1 MRIGLLFFVTALLV
15 MLPGCG
21 STEPKLAGPPKVTEF
36 VVQSQLL
43 GRPMYEELVTPEGG
57 GKGRPLL
64 VFLHG
69 YGGTPSSTARPAF
82 CQALRRLGEK
92 SPVVMLPEGDTG
104 WWHDRDEGPWGTY
117 VLHEAIPAALERSGA
132 DPDRVA
138 IGGISMGGFGALDL
152 GRLAP
157 DKFCA
162 VGGHSPAVYERSS
175 DDSLFAFDDQAD
187 FDHHDL
193 IKLARSSSLYKAP
206 VWIDV
211 GDQDGLLSTSKKLAD
226 ELEASGADVK
236 FHVWPG
242 GHEGLYWDQHFKK
255 YLDFYADACS

>member
-1 MRIGLLFFVTALLV
+1 MRIGRLVVFAALLGA
-15 MLPGCG
+15 LSGCG

-43 GRPMYEELVTPEGG
+43 GRTMYETLVTPDGG

-69 YGGTPSSTARPAF
+69 YGGTPSGTADPAF
-82 CQALRRLGEK
+82 RMALRRLGDRA
-92 SPVVMLPEGDTG
+92 PVVLFPQGNTS
-104 WWHDRDEGPWGTY
+104 WWHDREDGPWGTH
-117 VLHEAIPAALERSGA
+117 VLMEAIPAALERSGA

-157 DKFCA
+157 EKFCA
-162 VGGHSPAVYERSS
+162 VGGHSPAVYERRA
-175 DDSLFAFDDQAD
+175 DDTLFGFDNQAD
-187 FDHHDL
+187 FDNHDL
-193 IKLARSSSLYKAP
+193 LTLARSKSLYKAP

-211 GDQDGLLSTSKKLAD
+211 GDQDGLRFTAKKLAD
-226 ELEASGADVK
+226 ELRDNGADVT
-236 FHVWPG
+236 FHMWQG
-242 GHEGLYWDQHFKK
+242 AHEGPYWDRHFKD

>member
-1 MRIGLLFFVTALLV
+1 MRIGLLVFVAALLCV
-15 MLPGCG
+15 LPGCD
-21 STEPKLAGPPKVTEF
+21 STKPKLAGPPKVTQF

-43 GRPMYEELVTPEGG
+43 GRPMYEELVTPDGG

-69 YGGTPSSTARPAF
+69 YGGTPSDTATPAF
-82 CQALRRLGEK
+82 RMALRRLGDRA
-92 SPVVMLPEGDTG
+92 PVVILPEGDTS
-104 WWHDRDEGPWGTY
+104 WWHDREDGPWGTY
-117 VLHEAIPAALERSGA
+117 ILLEAIPAALERSGA
-132 DPDRVA
+132 DHDRIA

-157 DKFCA
+157 EKFCA
-162 VGGHSPAVYERSS
+162 IGGHSPAVYERLSN
-175 DDSLFAFDDQAD
+175 DSLFGFDNQDD

-193 IKLARSSSLYKAP
+193 PTLARSRSPYKAP

-211 GDQDGLLSTSKKLAD
+211 GNHDFLRPAAEKLAD
-226 ELEASGADVK
+226 ELRDDGADVT

-242 GHEGLYWDQHFKK
+242 AHAGQYWDRHFAD
-255 YLDFYADACS
+255 YLNFYVEACS

>member
-1 MRIGLLFFVTALLV
+1 MRIGLLVLV
-15 MLPGCG
+15 AACLAVATGCD
-21 STEPKLAGPPKVTEF
+21 SEKPKLAAPPKVTQF

-43 GRPMYEELVTPEGG
+43 GIPMQEELVTPDGG
-57 GKGRPLL
+57 SKGRALL

-69 YGGTPSSTARPAF
+69 YTGTPGGTADPAF
-82 CQALRRLGEK
+82 LMALRRLGDRA
-92 SPVVMLPEGDTG
+92 PVVMLPEGGSG
-104 WWHDRDEGPWGTY
+104 WWHDRGEGPWGTY
-117 VLHEAIPAALERSGA
+117 VLLEAIPAALERSGA

-157 DKFCA
+157 EKFCA
-162 VGGHSPAVYERSS
+162 VGGHSPAVYERLSEN
-175 DDSLFAFDDQAD
+175 SLFGFDNQDD

-193 IKLARSSSLYKAP
+193 LKLARNRSLYKVP

-211 GDQDGLLSTSKKLAD
+211 GDHDFLRPAAEKLAD
-226 ELEASGADVK
+226 ELRDNGTDVT

-242 GHEGLYWDQHFKK
+242 GHAGPYWDRHFTD
-255 YLDFYADACS
+255 YLEFYADACS

>member
-1 MRIGLLFFVTALLV
+1 MRIGLLVLVAALLGV
-15 MLPGCG
+15 LPGCD
-21 STEPKLAGPPKVTEF
+21 STKQKLAGPPKVTQF

-43 GRPMYEELVTPEGG
+43 GRPMYEELVTPDGG

-69 YGGTPSSTARPAF
+69 YGGTPSDTATPAF
-82 CQALRRLGEK
+82 HMALRRLGDRA
-92 SPVVMLPEGDTG
+92 PVVMLPEGDTS
-104 WWHDRDEGPWGTY
+104 WWHDREEGPWGTY
-117 VLHEAIPAALERSGA
+117 VLMEAIPAALERSGA
-132 DPDRVA
+132 DHDRVA

-157 DKFCA
+157 ERFCA
-162 VGGHSPAVYERSS
+162 VGGHSPAVYERLS
-175 DDSLFAFDDQAD
+175 DDSLFGFDNQDD

-193 IKLARSSSLYKAP
+193 LTLARSRSPYEAP

-211 GDQDGLLSTSKKLAD
+211 GDQDFLQPAAEKLAD
-226 ELEASGADVK
+226 ELRDDGADVT

-242 GHEGLYWDQHFKK
+242 AHAGQYWDRHFAD

>member
-1 MRIGLLFFVTALLV
+1 MRIGLLILVTALLAV
-15 MLPGCG
+15 LPACG
-21 STEPKLAGPPKVTEF
+21 STEPKLAGPPKVTQF

-43 GRPMYEELVTPEGG
+43 GRPMNEELVTPDGG

-69 YGGTPSSTARPAF
+69 YGGMPSGTASPAF
-82 CQALRRLGEK
+82 RMALRQLGDRA
-92 SPVVMLPEGDTG
+92 PVVLLPQGDTG
-104 WWHDRDEGPWGTY
+104 WWHDRNEGPWGTC
-117 VLHEAIPAALERSGA
+117 VLMEAIPAALERSGA
-132 DPDRVA
+132 DHDRVA

-157 DKFCA
+157 EKFCA
-162 VGGHSPAVYERSS
+162 VGGHSPAVYERLS
-175 DDSLFAFDDQAD
+175 DDSLFAFDDQDD

-193 IKLARSSSLYKAP
+193 LTLAQSGSPYKAP

-211 GDQDGLLSTSKKLAD
+211 GDEDPLRPAAEKLAD
-226 ELEASGADVK
+226 ELRDDGADVT

-242 GHEGLYWDQHFKK
+242 GHAGQYWDRHFAD
-255 YLDFYADACS
+255 YLDFYADVCS